1 MIHMQVQQL
10 TMIRTPLSATV
21 VVSKAILILSSCTR
35 KVVTTVRL
43 STSQRNFLLQATQRY
58 ATAIEKAEPYL
69 LSRQLSVDEAR
80 VFHLGVVEDPL
91 PGHEPYRGRLA
102 IPYITPSGVVDIRFR
117 AIGND
122 DPKYMGLVGAKT
134 TMFNTQACFVA
145 DKYICVTEGEFDC
158 IMMSSKTVHPTV
170 GIPGAN
176 NWKPH
181 YAKILD
187 DFDIVIVLA
196 DGDAAGLEFG
206 KKISRELGNV
216 NIVSMPEGEDVNSMM
231 IKQGSEWI
239 DERIRECIAVG

>member
-1 MIHMQVQQL
+1 
-10 TMIRTPLSATV
+10 
-21 VVSKAILILSSCTR
+21 
-35 KVVTTVRL
+35 VRL
-43 STSQRNFLLQATQRY
+43 SSSQKNFLLQATQRY
-58 ATAIEKAEPYL
+58 AAKIELAEQYL
-69 LSRQLSVDEAR
+69 LSRQLSVEEAKI
-80 VFHLGVVEDPL
+80 FHLGVVEDPL
-91 PGHEPYRGRLA
+91 PGHEAYIGRLA

-117 AIGND
+117 GINNE

-158 IMMSSKTVHPTV
+158 IMMSVKTLHPTI

-187 DFDIVIVLA
+187 DFDTVIVLA

-231 IKQGSEWI
+231 IKKGSDWI
-239 DERIRECIAVG
+239 DERIGKCITP

>member
-1 MIHMQVQQL
+1 VEI
-10 TMIRTPLSATV
+10 I
-21 VVSKAILILSSCTR
+21 
-35 KVVTTVRL
+35 VRL
-43 STSQRNFLLQATQRY
+43 SGSQKNFLLQATQRY
-58 ATAIEKAEPYL
+58 AAKIELATEYL
-69 LSRQLSVDEAR
+69 LNRQLSVEEASI
-80 VFHLGVVEDPL
+80 FHLGVVDDPL
-91 PGHEPYRGRLA
+91 PGHDAYKGRLA

-117 AIGND
+117 AMHNE

-158 IMMSSKTVHPTV
+158 IMMSVKTMHPTI

-187 DFDIVIVLA
+187 DFDTVIVLA

-216 NIVSMPEGEDVNSMM
+216 NIISMPEGEDVNSMM
-231 IKQGSEWI
+231 IKKGSDWI
-239 DERIRECIAVG
+239 DERIRECIAP

>member
-1 MIHMQVQQL
+1 MQAQQL

-58 ATAIEKAEPYL
+58 AAAIEKAEPYL
-69 LSRQLSVDEAR
+69 SSRQLSVDEAK
-80 VFHLGVVEDPL
+80 VFLLGVVEDPL
-91 PGHEPYRGRLA
+91 PGHEPYKGRLA

-158 IMMSSKTVHPTV
+158 IMMSSKTIHPTV

>member
-1 MIHMQVQQL
+1 V
-10 TMIRTPLSATV
+10 
-21 VVSKAILILSSCTR
+21 AII
-35 KVVTTVRL
+35 VRL
-43 STSQRNFLLQATQRY
+43 SSSQKNFLLQATQRY
-58 ATAIEKAEPYL
+58 AAKIELAEEYL
-69 LSRQLSVDEAR
+69 LSRQLSVEEAK
-80 VFHLGVVEDPL
+80 VFHLGVVDDPL
-91 PGHEPYRGRLA
+91 PGHEAYKGRLA

-117 AIGND
+117 GMNNE

-158 IMMSSKTVHPTV
+158 IVMTVKTMHPTI

-187 DFDIVIVLA
+187 DFDTVIVLA

-216 NIVSMPEGEDVNSMM
+216 NIISMPEGEDVNSVT
-231 IKQGSEWI
+231 IKKGSDWI
-239 DERIRECIAVG
+239 DERIRECITP

>member
-1 MIHMQVQQL
+1 
-10 TMIRTPLSATV
+10 
-21 VVSKAILILSSCTR
+21 
-35 KVVTTVRL
+35 
-43 STSQRNFLLQATQRY
+43 
-58 ATAIEKAEPYL
+58 
-69 LSRQLSVDEAR
+69 
-80 VFHLGVVEDPL
+80 VVEDPL
-91 PGHEPYRGRLA
+91 PGHEAYKGRLA

-117 AIGND
+117 GMHNE

-158 IMMSSKTVHPTV
+158 IIMSVKTIHPTI

-176 NWKPH
+176 NWKSH

-187 DFDIVIVLA
+187 DFEIVIVLA

-216 NIVSMPEGEDVNSMM
+216 NIISMPEGEDVNS
-231 IKQGSEWI
+231 IITKRGSEWI
-239 DERIRECIAVG
+239 DERIRECITNG

>member
-1 MIHMQVQQL
+1 M
-10 TMIRTPLSATV
+10 R
-21 VVSKAILILSSCTR
+21 LSS
-35 KVVTTVRL
+35 
-43 STSQRNFLLQATQRY
+43 SQKNFLLQATQRY
-58 ATAIEKAEPYL
+58 AARIELAKEYL
-69 LSRQLSVDEAR
+69 LSRQLSVEEAR

-91 PGHEPYRGRLA
+91 PGHEAYIGRLA

-117 AIGND
+117 GIHNE

-158 IMMSSKTVHPTV
+158 IMMTVKTMHPTI

-187 DFDIVIVLA
+187 DFDTVIILA

-216 NIVSMPEGEDVNSMM
+216 NIVSMPEGEDVNSIM
-231 IKQGSEWI
+231 IKRGSDWI
-239 DERIRECIAVG
+239 DERIGKCITP

>member
-1 MIHMQVQQL
+1 MI
-10 TMIRTPLSATV
+10 I
-21 VVSKAILILSSCTR
+21 
-35 KVVTTVRL
+35 VRL
-43 STSQRNFLLQATQRY
+43 SSSQKNFLLQATQKY
-58 ATAIEKAEPYL
+58 AAKIELAEEYL
-69 LSRQLSVDEAR
+69 LSRQLSVEEAR
-80 VFHLGVVEDPL
+80 VFHLGVVDDPL
-91 PGHEPYRGRLA
+91 PGHEAYTNRLA

-117 AIGND
+117 SIRNE

-145 DKYICVTEGEFDC
+145 DRYICVTEGEFDC
-158 IMMSSKTVHPTV
+158 IMMSVKTIHPTI

-187 DFDIVIVLA
+187 DFDTVIVLA
-196 DGDAAGLEFG
+196 DGDVAGLEFG

-231 IKQGSEWI
+231 IKKGSDWI
-239 DERIRECIAVG
+239 DERIRRCITP

>member
-1 MIHMQVQQL
+1 L
-10 TMIRTPLSATV
+10 R
-21 VVSKAILILSSCTR
+21 LSS
-35 KVVTTVRL
+35 
-43 STSQRNFLLQATQRY
+43 SQKNFLLQATQRY
-58 ATAIEKAEPYL
+58 AAKIELAKQYL
-69 LSRQLSVDEAR
+69 LSRHLSVEEAR

-91 PGHEPYRGRLA
+91 PGHEAYTGRLA

-117 AIGND
+117 GMYNE

-158 IMMSSKTVHPTV
+158 IMMSIKTLHPTI

-176 NWKPH
+176 NWKSH

-187 DFDIVIVLA
+187 DFDTVIVLA

-216 NIVSMPEGEDVNSMM
+216 NIISMPEGEDVNSMM
-231 IKQGSEWI
+231 IKKGSGWI
-239 DERIRECIAVG
+239 DERIRECITS

>member
-1 MIHMQVQQL
+1 M
-10 TMIRTPLSATV
+10 R
-21 VVSKAILILSSCTR
+21 LSS
-35 KVVTTVRL
+35 
-43 STSQRNFLLQATQRY
+43 SQKNFLLQATQRY
-58 ATAIEKAEPYL
+58 AAKIELAEEYL
-69 LSRQLSVDEAR
+69 LSRQLSVEEAR

-91 PGHEPYRGRLA
+91 PGHEAYIGRLA

-117 AIGND
+117 AMHNE

-145 DKYICVTEGEFDC
+145 DRYICVTEGEFDC
-158 IMMSSKTVHPTV
+158 IMMSVKTIHPTI

-187 DFDIVIVLA
+187 DFETVIVLA

-216 NIVSMPEGEDVNSMM
+216 NIVSMPEGEDVNSIM
-231 IKQGSEWI
+231 IKKGSDWI
-239 DERIRECIAVG
+239 DERIGKCITP

>member
-1 MIHMQVQQL
+1 
-10 TMIRTPLSATV
+10 
-21 VVSKAILILSSCTR
+21 
-35 KVVTTVRL
+35 
-43 STSQRNFLLQATQRY
+43 
-58 ATAIEKAEPYL
+58 
-69 LSRQLSVDEAR
+69 
-80 VFHLGVVEDPL
+80 VVEDPL
-91 PGHEPYRGRLA
+91 PGHEPYKGRLA

-117 AIGND
+117 ALHNE

-145 DKYICVTEGEFDC
+145 HKYICVTEGEFDC
-158 IMMSSKTVHPTV
+158 ILMSVKTTHPTV

-181 YAKILD
+181 YVKILD

-206 KKISRELGNV
+206 KKISRELSNV
-216 NIVSMPEGEDVNSMM
+216 NIISMPEGEDVNSM
-231 IKQGSEWI
+231 ITKVGSEWI

>member
-1 MIHMQVQQL
+1 
-10 TMIRTPLSATV
+10 
-21 VVSKAILILSSCTR
+21 
-35 KVVTTVRL
+35 VRL
-43 STSQRNFLLQATQRY
+43 SSSQRQFLLQATQRY
-58 ATAIEKAEPYL
+58 AGAIEQAAEYL
-69 LSRQLSVDEAR
+69 SSRHLSVDEANI
-80 VFHLGVVEDPL
+80 FHLGVVADPL
-91 PGHEPYRGRLA
+91 PGHEPYKGRLA

-117 AIGND
+117 AMHNE

-134 TMFNTQACFVA
+134 TMFNTKACFVA

-158 IMMSSKTVHPTV
+158 IMMSVKTQHPTI

-187 DFDIVIVLA
+187 DFEVVIVLA

-216 NIVSMPEGEDVNSMM
+216 NIISMPEGEDVNSMM
-231 IKQGSEWI
+231 VKRGSDWI
-239 DERIRECIAVG
+239 DERINECISPGQ

>member
-1 MIHMQVQQL
+1 M
-10 TMIRTPLSATV
+10 
-21 VVSKAILILSSCTR
+21 
-35 KVVTTVRL
+35 RL
-43 STSQRNFLLQATQRY
+43 SGSQKNFLLQATQRY
-58 ATAIEKAEPYL
+58 AAKIELATEYL
-69 LSRQLSVDEAR
+69 LSRQLSVEEANI
-80 VFHLGVVEDPL
+80 FHLGVVDDPL
-91 PGHEPYRGRLA
+91 PGHDAYKGRLA

-117 AIGND
+117 AMHNE

-158 IMMSSKTVHPTV
+158 IMMSVKMPHPTV

-187 DFDIVIVLA
+187 DFDTVIVLA

-216 NIVSMPEGEDVNSMM
+216 NIISMPEGEDVNSMM
-231 IKQGSEWI
+231 INKGNDWI
-239 DERIRECIAVG
+239 DERIRECIAP

>member
-1 MIHMQVQQL
+1 M
-10 TMIRTPLSATV
+10 R
-21 VVSKAILILSSCTR
+21 LSS
-35 KVVTTVRL
+35 
-43 STSQRNFLLQATQRY
+43 SQRQFLLQATQRY
-58 ATAIEKAEPYL
+58 AGAIEQAAEYL
-69 LSRQLSVDEAR
+69 SSRHLSVDEANI
-80 VFHLGVVEDPL
+80 FHLGVVADPL
-91 PGHEPYRGRLA
+91 PGHEPYKGRLA

-117 AIGND
+117 AMHNE

-134 TMFNTQACFVA
+134 TMFNTKACFVA

-158 IMMSSKTVHPTV
+158 IMMSVKTQHPTI

-187 DFDIVIVLA
+187 DFEVVIVLA

-216 NIVSMPEGEDVNSMM
+216 NIISMPEGEDVNSMM
-231 IKQGSEWI
+231 IKRGSDWI
-239 DERIRECIAVG
+239 DERINECISPGQ

>member
-1 MIHMQVQQL
+1 
-10 TMIRTPLSATV
+10 
-21 VVSKAILILSSCTR
+21 
-35 KVVTTVRL
+35 VRL
-43 STSQRNFLLQATQRY
+43 SSSQKNFLLQATQRY
-58 ATAIEKAEPYL
+58 AAKIELAEEYL
-69 LSRQLSVDEAR
+69 LSRHLSVEEAK
-80 VFHLGVVEDPL
+80 VFHLGVVDDPL
-91 PGHEPYRGRLA
+91 PGHEAYVGRLA

-117 AIGND
+117 GIHNE

-158 IMMSSKTVHPTV
+158 IMMSVKTIHPTI

-187 DFDIVIVLA
+187 DFDTVIVLA

-216 NIVSMPEGEDVNSMM
+216 NIVSMPEGDDVNSMM
-231 IKQGSEWI
+231 IKKGSDWI
-239 DERIRECIAVG
+239 DERIRRCITP

>member
-1 MIHMQVQQL
+1 
-10 TMIRTPLSATV
+10 
-21 VVSKAILILSSCTR
+21 
-35 KVVTTVRL
+35 VRL
-43 STSQRNFLLQATQRY
+43 SSSQKNFLLQATQRY
-58 ATAIEKAEPYL
+58 AAKIELAEQYL
-69 LSRQLSVDEAR
+69 LSRQLSVEEAR

-91 PGHEPYRGRLA
+91 PGHEAYIGRLA

-117 AIGND
+117 GINNE

-158 IMMSSKTVHPTV
+158 IMMSVKTLHPTI

-187 DFDIVIVLA
+187 DFDTVIVLA

-231 IKQGSEWI
+231 IKKGSDWI
-239 DERIRECIAVG
+239 DERIGKCITP

>member
-1 MIHMQVQQL
+1 MKGL
-10 TMIRTPLSATV
+10 
-21 VVSKAILILSSCTR
+21 
-35 KVVTTVRL
+35 TTVRL
-43 STSQRNFLLQATQRY
+43 SSSQRQFLLQATQRY
-58 ATAIEKAEPYL
+58 ASKIELAKEYL
-69 LSRQLSVDEAR
+69 SSRSLSVDEAR
-80 VFHLGVVEDPL
+80 VFHLGVVDDPL
-91 PGHEPYRGRLA
+91 PGHEQYEGRLA

-117 AIGND
+117 GMHNE

-158 IMMSSKTVHPTV
+158 VLMTVKTEHPTV

-187 DFDIVIVLA
+187 DFDTVIVLA
-196 DGDAAGLEFG
+196 DGDPAGLEFG

-216 NIVSMPEGEDVNSMM
+216 NIVSMPEHEDVNSM
-231 IKQGSEWI
+231 ITRLGNGWI
-239 DERIRECIAVG
+239 DERVRKCIAIG

>member
-1 MIHMQVQQL
+1 M
-10 TMIRTPLSATV
+10 R
-21 VVSKAILILSSCTR
+21 LSS
-35 KVVTTVRL
+35 
-43 STSQRNFLLQATQRY
+43 SQKNFLLQATQRY
-58 ATAIEKAEPYL
+58 AAKIELAEEYL
-69 LSRQLSVDEAR
+69 LSRQLSVEEAK

-91 PGHEPYRGRLA
+91 PGHEAYKGRLA

-117 AIGND
+117 GIHNE

-158 IMMSSKTVHPTV
+158 IMMTVKTMHPTI

-187 DFDIVIVLA
+187 DFDTVIVLA

-216 NIVSMPEGEDVNSMM
+216 NIVSMPEGEDVNSVM
-231 IKQGSEWI
+231 IKRGSDWI
-239 DERIRECIAVG
+239 DERIGKCITP

>member
-1 MIHMQVQQL
+1 M
-10 TMIRTPLSATV
+10 R
-21 VVSKAILILSSCTR
+21 LSS
-35 KVVTTVRL
+35 
-43 STSQRNFLLQATQRY
+43 SQKNFLLQATQRY
-58 ATAIEKAEPYL
+58 AARIELAEEYL
-69 LSRQLSVDEAR
+69 LSRQLSVEEAR

-91 PGHEPYRGRLA
+91 PGHEAYTGRLA

-117 AIGND
+117 GMYNE

-158 IMMSSKTVHPTV
+158 IMMTVKTMHPTI

-187 DFDIVIVLA
+187 DFDTVIVLA

-231 IKQGSEWI
+231 IKRGSDWI
-239 DERIRECIAVG
+239 DERIGKCITP

>member
-1 MIHMQVQQL
+1 M
-10 TMIRTPLSATV
+10 R
-21 VVSKAILILSSCTR
+21 LSS
-35 KVVTTVRL
+35 
-43 STSQRNFLLQATQRY
+43 SQKNFLLQATQRY
-58 ATAIEKAEPYL
+58 AAKIELAEEYL
-69 LSRQLSVDEAR
+69 LSRQLSVEEAK
-80 VFHLGVVEDPL
+80 VFHLGVVDDPL
-91 PGHEPYRGRLA
+91 PGHEAYTGRLA

-117 AIGND
+117 GIHNE

-158 IMMSSKTVHPTV
+158 IMMTVKTMHPTI

-187 DFDIVIVLA
+187 DFDTVIVLA

-216 NIVSMPEGEDVNSMM
+216 NIISMPEGEDVNSIM
-231 IKQGSEWI
+231 IKKGSDWI
-239 DERIRECIAVG
+239 DERIRECIAP